1 MLLYYLIPNW
11 TSVMRHNLLPYPG
24 PNQPLVLG
32 AWVVYERSVH
42 HVVWLCRSLLYRNS
56 GGLQDFMKVY
66 RAEQIRNVALIS
78 HVGAG
83 KTSLVDAALFDSGA
97 VTRQG
102 KVDEGS
108 SISDYDPDELKR
120 HISLNAKVLPVEW
133 KNHKINFID
142 TPGYADFVGEVKAGL
157 RVADAALV
165 VVTAEK
171 GVEVGTELTW
181 QYADERNL
189 PRMVLIN
196 KLDRENTSFD
206 TALKSLRDQ
215 FGLKVVP
222 LQIPIGEQSSFRGV
236 VDLVSQKGYT
246 FEGGNKVQ
254 EIAIPAEL
262 QESIGSYRE
271 QLIESAV
278 ESDDEIMEK
287 FLEGEELSDEEIL
300 SVIKKGTR
308 SGQLIP
314 VLCGTGSKNIGVQTL
329 LDAVVDYLPAASD
342 ALPEDAKAFDDT
354 LSMFVYKTAAAQ
366 VGTISYFRV
375 YSGTLKPDTHV
386 YNVQTK
392 ADERIGQLITT
403 RGKTQE
409 PATEVPAGDFGAVTK
424 LTNTHTGDTPAGSKD
439 VTTALDPINFPEPCY
454 TIAVYPRSQAD
465 LDKMGNALN
474 HAAEEDRTLRVTRDP
489 DTAEVLLSGMG
500 ESHLQIVIEGIKR
513 KFGVDL
519 ESRDQRI
526 SYRETIRK
534 KARAN
539 GRHKRQSGGHGQ
551 FGDVWLEIEPLPMGP
566 DETFIFDDKIVGGV
580 VPGQYIPGVEK
591 GVRESLKRGFVSGN
605 PMVYVK
611 VALVDGKYH
620 PVDSSAQSFEI
631 AASLGMQEAV
641 PQASPTLL
649 EPVMTVTITV
659 PESNMGDVMSDIN
672 TKRGRVLGMAL
683 VGDGMQQITA
693 NVPQAEM
700 LHYATD
706 LRSITQGRGSF
717 KMEFYQYEEV
727 PANVQQEIVAQHKKT
742 QEAKK

>member
-1 MLLYYLIPNW
+1 
-11 TSVMRHNLLPYPG
+11 
-24 PNQPLVLG
+24 
-32 AWVVYERSVH
+32 
-42 HVVWLCRSLLYRNS
+42 
-56 GGLQDFMKVY
+56 MKVY
-66 RAEQIRNVALIS
+66 TAENIRNVALIS

-83 KTSLVDAALFDSGA
+83 KTSLLDAALYDTGA

-108 SISDYDPDELKR
+108 SVADHDPDELKR
-120 HISLNAKVLPVEW
+120 RMTLNAKVLPVEW
-133 KNHKINFID
+133 KNSKINFID

-181 QYADERNL
+181 QYADERKL

-206 TALKSLRDQ
+206 QALESLRNQ

-222 LQIPIGEQSSFRGV
+222 LQLPIGEQTGFRGV

-254 EIAIPAEL
+254 EVSIPAEL
-262 QESIGSYRE
+262 KDKISSYRE

-278 ESDDEIMEK
+278 ESDDDVMEK

-300 SVIKKGTR
+300 SVVKKGTR

-314 VLCGTGSKNIGVQTL
+314 VLCGSGSKNIGVQTL
-329 LDAVVDYLPAASD
+329 LDAIVDYLPSAADSV
-342 ALPEDAKAFDDT
+342 PEDAKTFDNN
-354 LSMFVYKTAAAQ
+354 LSMFVFKTAAAQ
-366 VGTISYFRV
+366 VGTISNFRV
-375 YSGTLKPDTHV
+375 YTGTLKPDSHV

-392 ADERIGQLITT
+392 ADERIGQLIIP
-403 RGKTQE
+403 RGKSQDT
-409 PATEVPAGDFGAVTK
+409 ATEIPAGDFGAVAK
-424 LTNTHTGDTPAGSKD
+424 LSNTHTGDTLTSSKD
-439 VTTALDPINFPEPCY
+439 VTATLEPINFPEPSY
-454 TIAVYPRSQAD
+454 TVAVFPRSKAD
-465 LDKMGNALN
+465 LDKMSNAL
-474 HAAEEDRTLRVTRDP
+474 ARVVEEDRTLRIARDP
-489 DTAEVLLSGMG
+489 ETAEVLLSGIG
-500 ESHLQIVIEGIKR
+500 ESHIQITLEGIKR
-513 KFGVDL
+513 KYGVDL
-519 ESRDQRI
+519 EAREPRI

-551 FGDVWLEIEPLPMGP
+551 FGDVWLEIEPLPLGGE
-566 DETFIFDDKIVGGV
+566 ETFVFEDKIVGGV
-580 VPGQYIPGVEK
+580 VPGQFIPGVEK
-591 GVRESLKRGFVSGN
+591 GVRESLKRGFISGN
-605 PMVYVK
+605 PLVYVK

-641 PQASPTLL
+641 PQANPTIL
-649 EPVMTVTITV
+649 EPIMTVTITV

-672 TKRGRVLGMAL
+672 TKRGRVLGMTP
-683 VGDGMQQITA
+683 VGNGMQQITA

-700 LHYATD
+700 LHYASD

-717 KMEFYQYEEV
+717 TMELYQYEEV
-727 PANVQQEIVAQHKKT
+727 PPNVQQEIIAQHKKEKA
-742 QEAKK
+742 EAEK

>member
-1 MLLYYLIPNW
+1 
-11 TSVMRHNLLPYPG
+11 
-24 PNQPLVLG
+24 
-32 AWVVYERSVH
+32 
-42 HVVWLCRSLLYRNS
+42 
-56 GGLQDFMKVY
+56 MKVY
-66 RAEQIRNVALIS
+66 TAENIRNVALIS

-83 KTSLVDAALFDSGA
+83 KTSLLDAALYDTGA

-108 SISDYDPDELKR
+108 SVADHDPDELKR
-120 HISLNAKVLPVEW
+120 RMTLNAKVLPVEW
-133 KNHKINFID
+133 KNSKINFID

-181 QYADERNL
+181 QYADERKL

-206 TALKSLRDQ
+206 QALESLRNQ

-222 LQIPIGEQSSFRGV
+222 LQLPIGEQTGFRGV

-254 EIAIPAEL
+254 EVSIPAEL
-262 QESIGSYRE
+262 KDKISSYRE

-278 ESDDEIMEK
+278 ESDDDVMEK
-287 FLEGEELSDEEIL
+287 FLEGEELSDKEIL
-300 SVIKKGTR
+300 SVVKKGTR

-314 VLCGTGSKNIGVQTL
+314 VLCGSGSKNIGVQTL
-329 LDAVVDYLPAASD
+329 LDAIVDYLPSAADSV
-342 ALPEDAKAFDDT
+342 PEDAKAFDNN
-354 LSMFVYKTAAAQ
+354 LSMFVFKTAAAQ
-366 VGTISYFRV
+366 VGTISNFRV
-375 YSGTLKPDTHV
+375 YTGTLKPDSHV

-392 ADERIGQLITT
+392 ADERIGQLIIP
-403 RGKTQE
+403 RGKSQDT
-409 PATEVPAGDFGAVTK
+409 ATEIPAGDFGAVAK
-424 LTNTHTGDTPAGSKD
+424 LSNTHTGDTLTSSKD
-439 VTTALDPINFPEPCY
+439 VTATLEPINFPEPSY
-454 TIAVYPRSQAD
+454 TVAVFPRSKAD
-465 LDKMGNALN
+465 LDKMSNAL
-474 HAAEEDRTLRVTRDP
+474 ARVVEEDRTLRIARDP
-489 DTAEVLLSGMG
+489 ETAEVLLSGIG
-500 ESHLQIVIEGIKR
+500 ESHIQITLEGIKR
-513 KFGVDL
+513 KYGVDL
-519 ESRDQRI
+519 EAREPRI

-551 FGDVWLEIEPLPMGP
+551 FGDVWLEIEPLPLGGE
-566 DETFIFDDKIVGGV
+566 ETFVFEDKIVGGV
-580 VPGQYIPGVEK
+580 VPGQFIPGVEK
-591 GVRESLKRGFVSGN
+591 GVRESLKRGFISGN
-605 PMVYVK
+605 PLVYVK

-641 PQASPTLL
+641 PQANPTIL
-649 EPVMTVTITV
+649 EPIMTVTITV

-672 TKRGRVLGMAL
+672 SKRGRVLGMTP
-683 VGDGMQQITA
+683 VGNGMQQITA

-700 LHYATD
+700 LHYASD

-717 KMEFYQYEEV
+717 TMELYQYEEV
-727 PANVQQEIVAQHKKT
+727 PPNVQQEIIAQHKKEKA
-742 QEAKK
+742 EAEK

>member
-1 MLLYYLIPNW
+1 
-11 TSVMRHNLLPYPG
+11 
-24 PNQPLVLG
+24 
-32 AWVVYERSVH
+32 
-42 HVVWLCRSLLYRNS
+42 
-56 GGLQDFMKVY
+56 MKVY
-66 RAEQIRNVALIS
+66 TAENIRNVALIS

-83 KTSLVDAALFDSGA
+83 KTSLLDAALYDTGA

-108 SISDYDPDELKR
+108 SVADHDPDELKR
-120 HISLNAKVLPVEW
+120 RMTLNAKVLPVEW
-133 KNHKINFID
+133 KNTKINFID

-181 QYADERNL
+181 QYADERKL

-206 TALKSLRDQ
+206 QALESLRNQ

-222 LQIPIGEQSSFRGV
+222 LQLPIGEQTGFRGV

-254 EIAIPAEL
+254 EVSIPAEL
-262 QESIGSYRE
+262 KDKISSYRE

-278 ESDDEIMEK
+278 ESDDDVMEK
-287 FLEGEELSDEEIL
+287 FLEGEELSDKEIL
-300 SVIKKGTR
+300 SVVKKGTR

-314 VLCGTGSKNIGVQTL
+314 VLCGSGSKNIGVQTL
-329 LDAVVDYLPAASD
+329 LDAIVDYLPSAADSV
-342 ALPEDAKAFDDT
+342 PEDAKAFDNN
-354 LSMFVYKTAAAQ
+354 LSMFVFKTAAAQ
-366 VGTISYFRV
+366 VGTISNFRV
-375 YSGTLKPDTHV
+375 YTGTLKPDSHV

-392 ADERIGQLITT
+392 ADERIGQLIIP
-403 RGKTQE
+403 RGKSQDT
-409 PATEVPAGDFGAVTK
+409 ATEIPAGDFGAVAK
-424 LTNTHTGDTPAGSKD
+424 LSNTHTGDTLTSSKD
-439 VTTALDPINFPEPCY
+439 VTATLEPINFPEPSY
-454 TIAVYPRSQAD
+454 TVAVFPRSKAD
-465 LDKMGNALN
+465 LDKMSNAL
-474 HAAEEDRTLRVTRDP
+474 ARVVEEDRTLRIARDP
-489 DTAEVLLSGMG
+489 ETAEVLLSGIG
-500 ESHLQIVIEGIKR
+500 ESHIQITLEGIKR
-513 KFGVDL
+513 KYGVDL
-519 ESRDQRI
+519 EAREPRI

-551 FGDVWLEIEPLPMGP
+551 FGDVWLEIEPLPLGGE
-566 DETFIFDDKIVGGV
+566 ETFVFEDKIVGGV
-580 VPGQYIPGVEK
+580 VPGQFIPGVEK
-591 GVRESLKRGFVSGN
+591 GVRESLKRGFISGN
-605 PMVYVK
+605 PLVYVK

-641 PQASPTLL
+641 PQANPTIL
-649 EPVMTVTITV
+649 EPIMTVTITV

-672 TKRGRVLGMAL
+672 TKRGRVLGMTP
-683 VGDGMQQITA
+683 VGNGMQQITA

-700 LHYATD
+700 LHYASD

-717 KMEFYQYEEV
+717 TMELYQYEEV
-727 PANVQQEIVAQHKKT
+727 PPNVQQEIIAQHKKEKA
-742 QEAKK
+742 EAEK

>member
-1 MLLYYLIPNW
+1 
-11 TSVMRHNLLPYPG
+11 
-24 PNQPLVLG
+24 
-32 AWVVYERSVH
+32 
-42 HVVWLCRSLLYRNS
+42 
-56 GGLQDFMKVY
+56 MKVY

-314 VLCGTGSKNIGVQTL
+314 VLCGAGSKNIAVQTL
-329 LDAVVDYLPAASD
+329 LDAVVDYLPGAD

-409 PATEVPAGDFGAVTK
+409 PATEIPAGDFGAVTK
-424 LTNTHTGDTPAGSKD
+424 LTNTHTGDTLAGSKD
-439 VTTALDPINFPEPCY
+439 VTTALEPINFPEPCY

-474 HAAEEDRTLRVTRDP
+474 RAAEEDRTLRVTRDP

-551 FGDVWLEIEPLPMGP
+551 FGDVWLEIEPLPIGSE
-566 DETFIFDDKIVGGV
+566 DTFVFEDKIVGGV

-591 GVRESLKRGFVSGN
+591 GVRESLRRGFISGN
-605 PMVYVK
+605 PMLYVK

-631 AASLGMQEAV
+631 AGSLGMQEAV
-641 PQASPTLL
+641 PLASPTIL

-672 TKRGRVLGMAL
+672 TKRGRVLGMTPIGNNL
-683 VGDGMQQITA
+683 QQITA
-693 NVPQAEM
+693 NVPQAEL

-727 PANVQQEIVAQHKKT
+727 PGNVQQEIIANYKKAQETKK
-742 QEAKK
+742 

>member
-1 MLLYYLIPNW
+1 
-11 TSVMRHNLLPYPG
+11 
-24 PNQPLVLG
+24 
-32 AWVVYERSVH
+32 
-42 HVVWLCRSLLYRNS
+42 
-56 GGLQDFMKVY
+56 MKVY
-66 RAEQIRNVALIS
+66 TAENIRNVALIS

-83 KTSLVDAALFDSGA
+83 KTSLLDAALYDTGA

-108 SISDYDPDELKR
+108 SVADHDPDELKR
-120 HISLNAKVLPVEW
+120 RMTLNAKVLPVEW
-133 KNHKINFID
+133 KNTKINFID

-181 QYADERNL
+181 QYADERKL

-206 TALKSLRDQ
+206 QALESLRNQ

-222 LQIPIGEQSSFRGV
+222 LQLPVGEQTGFRGV

-254 EIAIPAEL
+254 EVSIPAEL
-262 QESIGSYRE
+262 KDKISSYRE

-278 ESDDEIMEK
+278 ESDDDVMEK

-300 SVIKKGTR
+300 SVVKKGTR

-314 VLCGTGSKNIGVQTL
+314 VLCGSGSKNIGVQTL
-329 LDAVVDYLPAASD
+329 LDAIVDYLPSAADSVPD
-342 ALPEDAKAFDDT
+342 DAKAFDNN
-354 LSMFVYKTAAAQ
+354 LSMFVFKTAAAQ
-366 VGTISYFRV
+366 VGTISNFRV
-375 YSGTLKPDTHV
+375 YTGTLKPDSHV

-392 ADERIGQLITT
+392 ADERIGQLIIP
-403 RGKTQE
+403 RGKSQDT
-409 PATEVPAGDFGAVTK
+409 ATELPAGDFGAVAK
-424 LTNTHTGDTPAGSKD
+424 LSNTHTGDTLSSSKD
-439 VTTALDPINFPEPCY
+439 VTATLEPINFPEPSY
-454 TIAVYPRSQAD
+454 TVAVFPRSKAD
-465 LDKMGNALN
+465 LDKMSNAL
-474 HAAEEDRTLRVTRDP
+474 ARVVEEDRTLRIARDP
-489 DTAEVLLSGMG
+489 ETAEVLLSGIG
-500 ESHLQIVIEGIKR
+500 ESHIQITLEGIKR
-513 KFGVDL
+513 KYGVDL
-519 ESRDQRI
+519 EAREPRI

-551 FGDVWLEIEPLPMGP
+551 FGDVWLEIEPLPLGGE
-566 DETFIFDDKIVGGV
+566 ETFVFEDKIVGGV
-580 VPGQYIPGVEK
+580 VPGQFIPGVEK
-591 GVRESLKRGFVSGN
+591 GVRESLKRGFISGN
-605 PMVYVK
+605 PLVYVK

-641 PQASPTLL
+641 PQANPTIL
-649 EPVMTVTITV
+649 EPIMTVTITV

-672 TKRGRVLGMAL
+672 TKRGRVLGMTP
-683 VGDGMQQITA
+683 VGNGMQQITA

-700 LHYATD
+700 LHYASD

-717 KMEFYQYEEV
+717 TMELYQYEEV
-727 PANVQQEIVAQHKKT
+727 PPNVQQEIIAQHKKEKA
-742 QEAKK
+742 EAEK

>member
-1 MLLYYLIPNW
+1 
-11 TSVMRHNLLPYPG
+11 
-24 PNQPLVLG
+24 
-32 AWVVYERSVH
+32 
-42 HVVWLCRSLLYRNS
+42 
-56 GGLQDFMKVY
+56 MKVY

-120 HISLNAKVLPVEW
+120 RMSLNAKVIPIEW
-133 KNHKINFID
+133 KDTKINFID

-181 QYADERNL
+181 HYADERNL
-189 PRMVLIN
+189 PRIVLVN

-206 TALKSLRDQ
+206 QALESLRAQ
-215 FGLKVVP
+215 FGVKVVP
-222 LQIPIGEQSSFRGV
+222 LQVPIGDQANFKGV

-246 FEGGNKVQ
+246 FEGNKVQ
-254 EIAIPAEL
+254 EISIPADL
-262 QESIGSYRE
+262 QESISSYRE

-287 FLEGEELSDEEIL
+287 FLEGEELSNEEIL
-300 SVIKKGTR
+300 TVIKKGT
-308 SGQLIP
+308 STNQLVP
-314 VLCGTGSKNIGVQTL
+314 VLCGSTNKNVGVQTL
-329 LDAVVDYLPAASD
+329 LDAIVDYLPSAAD
-342 ALPEDAKAFDDT
+342 AQPEDAKEFGDS
-354 LSMFVYKTAAAQ
+354 LSLFIFKTAAAQ
-366 VGTISYFRV
+366 VGTVSTFRV
-375 YSGTLKPDTHV
+375 YSGTLKPDSHLS
-386 YNVQTK
+386 NVQTRV
-392 ADERIGQLITT
+392 DERISQLIVP
-403 RGKTQE
+403 RGKLQE
-409 PATEVPAGDFGAVTK
+409 TTTEISAGDFGAATK
-424 LTNTHTGDTPAGSKD
+424 LTNSHTGDTLVGSKD
-439 VTTALDPINFPEPCY
+439 VSRELAPINFPASAY
-454 TIAVYPRSQAD
+454 TVAVVPKSQAD
-465 LDKMGNALN
+465 LDKMGNALTRIVQ
-474 HAAEEDRTLRVTRDP
+474 EDRTLHVSRDHE
-489 DTAEVLLSGMG
+489 TAEVLLSGMG
-500 ESHLQIVIEGIKR
+500 EAHLQIVVESIKR
-513 KFGVDL
+513 KYAVDL
-519 ESRDQRI
+519 ETREPRI

-551 FGDVWLEIEPLPMGP
+551 FGDVWLEIEPLPH
-566 DETFIFDDKIVGGV
+566 DSEENFIFEDKIVGGV

-591 GVRESLKRGFVSGN
+591 GVRESLRRGFLSGN

-620 PVDSSAQSFEI
+620 PVDSSAQAFEI

-641 PQASPTLL
+641 PLANPVLL
-649 EPVMTVTITV
+649 EPIMNVAITV
-659 PESNMGDVMSDIN
+659 PENHMGDVMSDIN
-672 TKRGRVLGMAL
+672 TKRGRVLGMESL
-683 VGDGMQQITA
+683 GDGTQRITA
-693 NVPQAEM
+693 TVPQAEM

-717 KMEFYQYEEV
+717 TMEFAQYEEV
-727 PANVQQEIVAQHKKT
+727 PANVQQEIVAHHKKV
-742 QEAKK
+742 EA

>member
-1 MLLYYLIPNW
+1 
-11 TSVMRHNLLPYPG
+11 
-24 PNQPLVLG
+24 
-32 AWVVYERSVH
+32 
-42 HVVWLCRSLLYRNS
+42 
-56 GGLQDFMKVY
+56 MKVY
-66 RAEQIRNVALIS
+66 TAEHIRNVALIS
-78 HVGAG
+78 HVGSG
-83 KTSLVDAALFDSGA
+83 KTSLIDAALYDSGV

-108 SISDYDPDELKR
+108 SVADYDPDELKR
-120 HISLNAKVLPVEW
+120 SMTLNAKVLPVEW
-133 KNHKINFID
+133 RNTKINFID
-142 TPGYADFVGEVKAGL
+142 TPGYADFMGEVKAGL

-206 TALKSLRDQ
+206 QALESLRKR

-222 LQIPIGEQSSFRGV
+222 LQLPIGEQAGFKGV

-254 EIAIPAEL
+254 EVPIPADL
-262 QESIGSYRE
+262 KDKISSYRE

-278 ESDDEIMEK
+278 ESDDTVMEK

-300 SVIKKGTR
+300 SVIKMGTR

-314 VLCGTGSKNIGVQTL
+314 VLCASTSKNIGVQAL
-329 LDAVVDYLPAASD
+329 LDAIVDYMPSAADSVPAD
-342 ALPEDAKAFDDT
+342 VQAFNSN
-354 LSMFVYKTAAAQ
+354 LSMFIFKTAAAQ
-366 VGTISYFRV
+366 VGTISNFRI
-375 YSGTLKPDTHV
+375 YSGTLKPDSHV
-386 YNVQTK
+386 FNVQTK
-392 ADERIGQLITT
+392 ADERIGQLITP
-403 RGKTQE
+403 RGKMQE
-409 PATEVPAGDFGAVTK
+409 NATEVPAGDFGAVAK
-424 LTNTHTGDTPAGSKD
+424 LSNSHTGDTLSGSKD
-439 VTTALDPINFPEPCY
+439 TTTPLEPINFPEPVY
-454 TIAVYPRSQAD
+454 TVAVFPRSKAD
-465 LDKMGNALN
+465 LDKMSNAL
-474 HAAEEDRTLRVTRDP
+474 ARVVEEDRTLRVSRDP
-489 DTAEVLLSGMG
+489 ETAEVHLSGMG
-500 ESHLQIVIEGIKR
+500 ESHIQIVVEGIKR
-513 KFGVDL
+513 KYGVDL
-519 ESRDQRI
+519 EVRDPRI
-526 SYRETIRK
+526 SYREAIRK

-551 FGDVWLEIEPLPMGP
+551 FGDVWLEIEPLPTASE
-566 DETFIFDDKIVGGV
+566 ETFVFEDKIVGGV

-591 GVRESLKRGFVSGN
+591 GVRESLKRGFISGN

-611 VALVDGKYH
+611 VAVVDGKYH

-641 PQASPTLL
+641 PLASPTIL
-649 EPVMTVTITV
+649 EPIMTVTITV
-659 PESNMGDVMSDIN
+659 PENNMGDVMSDIN
-672 TKRGRVLGMAL
+672 TKRGRVLGMTPI
-683 VGDGMQQITA
+683 GNGMQQITA

-700 LHYATD
+700 LHYTTD

-727 PANVQQEIVAQHKKT
+727 PPNVQQEIIARHKKE
-742 QEAKK
+742 EAER